1 VGLQALSGGEIHWLT
16 PSKKHADVYS
26 RVPKNERR
34 KQTRLKCDVKARVY
48 SRGREFAIW
57 GTLEDVCSGGCYVR
71 SAMSLDTGSEV
82 SLCLF
87 VNNYKLRIDGIAI
100 SCHAGTGIDIKF
112 TGMDRQCREWLEDL
126 VGSAFRS

>member
-1 VGLQALSGGEIHWLT
+1 
-16 PSKKHADVYS
+16 
-26 RVPKNERR
+26 
-34 KQTRLKCDVKARVY
+34 VY

-57 GTLEDVCSGGCYVR
+57 GTVEDVCSGGCYVR

-126 VGSAFRS
+126 VGSVFRSSALPVGGQTAGNANPRDIRCPHD